1 MSLSG
6 FDIMTAEA
14 LLSMCANLHES
25 CKFSSMQL
33 AKTYK
38 TKPNQDFDTRPV
50 AENITYSPAKCTQ
63 RPDDESKVAYRRT
76 NLQLF
81 CYSTH
86 QYLCECF

>member
-1 MSLSG
+1 
-6 FDIMTAEA
+6 MTAEA

-50 AENITYSPAKCTQ
+50 AENITYSPAKRTQ
-63 RPDDESKVAYRRT
+63 RPDDEIESGLQTYRPT
-76 NLQLF
+76 TLLLLDA
-81 CYSTH
+81 SI
-86 QYLCECF
+86 LM